1 MQYLAPNK
9 LCIILRFNGKLDIL
23 TFLFVV
29 QDTIVI
35 LRLTMD
41 IQVNTIYIVKVQGDP
56 KQKLLLQ
63 MAITLEICISEP
75 KAKVCFL
82 QLSK

>member
-1 MQYLAPNK
+1 
-9 LCIILRFNGKLDIL
+9 
-23 TFLFVV
+23 
-29 QDTIVI
+29 
-35 LRLTMD
+35 MD